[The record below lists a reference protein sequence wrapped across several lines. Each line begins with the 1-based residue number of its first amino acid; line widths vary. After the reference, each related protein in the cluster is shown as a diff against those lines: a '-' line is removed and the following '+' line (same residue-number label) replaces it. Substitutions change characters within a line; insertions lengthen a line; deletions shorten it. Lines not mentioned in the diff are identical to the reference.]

1 MPGRARATLYGVLF
15 FASGA
20 AGLVYQ
26 VVWMRELGL
35 LFGNTAQAAGAT
47 LTAFFAG
54 LALGGWAFGRRKKP
68 LRRPLVTFALLE
80 LGIVVAALGALY
92 IIVLYASWLPDLY
105 AYAGPGSWLFTAIK
119 LGLALVCLLPAA
131 FLMGGTF
138 PVLGEA
144 FTRERDALGRSAGL
158 LYALNTLGAATG
170 AFLAAF
176 VLPAAIGFRAQYG
189 LAMATSAAVAVLAWV
204 GDWLPATR
212 GPWRA
217 APAQGGAG
225 TLPRGL
231 VVLAFLSGLGAL
243 ALEVLW
249 TRQLAIHLQNSV
261 YTFGLILVVV
271 LLALGGGALLARRL
285 MRTRRL
291 RGTLVTL
298 LALSAGLVAWTPTW
312 LDVVHEGG
320 WVLRSG
326 DGFTAYVWS
335 VFAEGLIVLGPAA
348 LAIGTVF
355 PFVMH
360 LAPKVGRSRVPPA
373 AVLGRLVA
381 WNTVGAILGA
391 FAAGFLIG
399 PLVGPRVAASA
410 VAVLYAAAA
419 LVVVRQRTQRGL
431 AVTGALVA
439 IVGVGLGLSVL
450 QAREGLVPSK
460 ERLIEVYHGSGGTVT
475 VSRRGIH
482 KKLRIN
488 RGYALGGTADP
499 RWEHLQAHIPLLI
512 HPDPKDV
519 FFIGLGTGITAGGAV
534 LHDVDSITV
543 AELVPE
549 VVTAAKE
556 HFAAHHLTHGLFED
570 ERVTIRV
577 EDARTILRG
586 TRETYDVIVG
596 DLFLPWKRGVG
607 AVFNSEQLW
616 AARKRLRPG
625 GIYAQWLPLY
635 QLSEEEFETIA
646 ATFQS
651 VFREA
656 GIWRGDFFDHRPIV
670 ALVGHEDRGD
680 IAPVLD
686 AGAFQARYE
695 EAARRGWLGTEA
707 GGSSIGFQ
715 LYAGHLSGA
724 FERLKDV
731 RRTTD
736 AQPWIELLA
745 PVHERARKAK
755 RERAFTGKALLAFFE
770 EMHAAVPPAKD
781 PLLAGASTTQKRW
794 VEAGRHL
801 YAYGAYQRV
810 GDGKQRRD
818 AWRNWLL
825 RVRAADRP
833 EVEDWIR

>member
-1 MPGRARATLYGVLF
+1 MPGSPRAALYGVLF

-47 LTAFFAG
+47 LTAFFSG
-54 LALGGWAFGRRKKP
+54 LALGGWAFGRRQKP
-68 LRRPLVTFALLE
+68 LRRPLVAFALLE
-80 LGIVVAALGALY
+80 LGIVVAALGAFA

-105 AYAGPGSWLFTAIK
+105 AYAGAGSWLFTAIK

-144 FTRERDALGRSAGL
+144 FTRERDTLGRSAGL

-176 VLPAAIGFRAQYG
+176 VLPAAVGVRGSYG
-189 LAMATSAAVAVLAWV
+189 LAMATSAGVAVLAWV
-204 GDWLPATR
+204 GDWIPATR
-212 GPWRA
+212 GPWRVA
-217 APAQGGAG
+217 TAEAGRGA
-225 TLPRGL
+225 LPRGL

-285 MRTRRL
+285 MRVRRL
-291 RGTLVTL
+291 RGTLVVL
-298 LALSAGLVAWTPTW
+298 LALSAGLVAWTPAW
-312 LDVVHEGG
+312 LEVVHEGG
-320 WVLRSG
+320 WVMRTG
-326 DGFTAYVWS
+326 DGFAAYVWS
-335 VFAEGLIVLGPAA
+335 VFAEALLVLGPAA

-355 PFVMH
+355 PYVMH
-360 LAPKVGRSRVPPA
+360 LAPRVGRGRAPAA

-381 WNTVGAILGA
+381 WNTLGAILGA
-391 FAAGFLIG
+391 FGAGFLIG

-410 VAVLYAAAA
+410 VALLYAGAAIA
-419 LVVVRQRTQRGL
+419 LVRRRTGRGPV
-431 AVTGALVA
+431 VTGALVA
-439 IVGVGLGLSVL
+439 IVGVGVGLSVV
-450 QAREGLVPSK
+450 QAREGLVPPK
-460 ERLIEVYHGSGGTVT
+460 ERLIAVYHGSAGTVT
-475 VSRRGIH
+475 VSRRGVH

-488 RGYALGGTADP
+488 RGYALGGTAEP

-534 LHDVDSITV
+534 LHDVESITV

-549 VVTAAKE
+549 VVEAARE
-556 HFAAHHLTHGLFED
+556 HFADHDLTHGLFQD

-586 TRETYDVIVG
+586 TRATYDVIVG

-607 AVFNSEQLW
+607 AVFNREQLA
-616 AARKRLRPG
+616 AARSRLRPG

-635 QLSEEEFETIA
+635 QLSREEFETIA
-646 ATFQS
+646 ATFLG
-651 VFREA
+651 VFPHA

-670 ALVGHEDRGD
+670 ALVGHQDRGP

-695 EAARRGWLGTEA
+695 EAARRGWLGSEA
-707 GGSSIGFQ
+707 GGASIGFQ
-715 LYAGHLSGA
+715 LYAGHLHGA
-724 FERLKDV
+724 WARLADA
-731 RRTTD
+731 RPTTD
-736 AQPWIELLA
+736 TQPWIELLA
-745 PVHERARKAK
+745 PVHERARKAR
-755 RERAFTGKALLAFFE
+755 RERAFTGKALLALYE
-770 EMHAAVPPAKD
+770 EMHAALPPARD
-781 PLLAGASTTQKRW
+781 PLLAGASATQKRW

-801 YAYGAYQRV
+801 YAYAVYQRV
-810 GDGKQRRD
+810 GDGKLRRD
-818 AWRNWLL
+818 AWRDWLL
-825 RVRAADRP
+825 RVRAPVRP
-833 EVEDWIR
+833 DVEDWVR